1 MLPNLASARRL
12 TKVLIV
18 NASVDHVRQQRAL
31 CLAAAQDMQDVVAEN
46 NRLVAE
52 VNAWRSQFGEPGAP
66 LTQVNLMTEAMMQLA
81 EVKNHVFGT
90 FNAGF
95 GDNWVENA
103 SQSQPNKS
111 IELHDTMRSVDN
123 PYSALGQQTDVN
135 LPPQHMQTN
144 VETLAPNPLSSSPP
158 LDHDINPERYL
169 GPLLHSSMTH
179 LDMFDPLTMQLL
191 QEEDEQTSGRW
202 VNWLDIDVNQRR

>member
-18 NASVDHVRQQRAL
+18 NASVEHVRQQRAL
-31 CLAAAQDMQDVVAEN
+31 CLAAAQDMQNFVAEN

-52 VNAWRSQFGEPGAP
+52 VNAWRTQFGEPGAP

-103 SQSQPNKS
+103 SQSQPNTS
-111 IELHDTMRSVDN
+111 IELHDTMQSVDN
-123 PYSALGQQTDVN
+123 PYLALGQQTDVN

-158 LDHDINPERYL
+158 LDHDINPERHL

-179 LDMFDPLTMQLL
+179 LDMFDPLTTQLL